1 MIYFPCMNQSATITS
16 KMQFTIPM
24 LIARRVGVKSGEK
37 VDVAEKKG
45 QIIITPLR
53 KLVEDLAGSIKIQQ
67 ELKGKDMDEVIRQAK
82 ENYFRTKYSRKK

>member
-1 MIYFPCMNQSATITS
+1 MNQSATITS

-24 LIARRVGVKSGEK
+24 LIARKIGVKSGEK

-53 KLVEDLAGSIKIQQ
+53 KLVEDLAGSIKIPQ

-82 ENYFRTKYSRKK
+82 ENYFRTKYSSKK

>member
-1 MIYFPCMNQSATITS
+1 MNQNATITS

-24 LIARRVGVKSGEK
+24 LIARKIGVKSGEK

-53 KLVEDLAGSIKIQQ
+53 KLVEDLAGSIKIPQ

-82 ENYFRTKYSRKK
+82 ENYFRTKYSIKK

>member
-1 MIYFPCMNQSATITS
+1 MNQSATITS

-24 LIARRVGVKSGEK
+24 LIARKIGVKSGEK

-53 KLVEDLAGSIKIQQ
+53 KLVEDLAGSIKIPQ

-82 ENYFRTKYSRKK
+82 ENYFRTKYSIKK